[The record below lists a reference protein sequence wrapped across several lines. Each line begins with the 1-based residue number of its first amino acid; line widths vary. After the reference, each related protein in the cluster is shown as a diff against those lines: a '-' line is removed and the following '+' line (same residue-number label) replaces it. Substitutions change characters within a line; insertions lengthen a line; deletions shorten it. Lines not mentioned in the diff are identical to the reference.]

1 MSHISPSVPSQERYR
16 EPYIAE
22 RAEPV
27 ADQRADNGGK
37 PAQEGD
43 DDGFQ
48 SARTSG
54 DERYGYRHSFGYV
67 VEPYDYRKRYCRPA
81 RRDTAVRDSRAYDH
95 SFGKIV
101 QSYGESHHYS
111 RREELF
117 FIYDGFV
124 GVMGV
129 VVAVYE
135 LVEVVRRFRVIFVYM
150 TNFLIGSVVDEYI
163 EKINDKKS
171 RERAADD
178 DEYICGFGF

>member
-1 MSHISPSVPSQERYR
+1 MERY
-16 EPYIAE
+16 
-22 RAEPV
+22 
-27 ADQRADNGGK
+27 
-37 PAQEGD
+37 
-43 DDGFQ
+43 
-48 SARTSG
+48 S
-54 DERYGYRHSFGYV
+54 
-67 VEPYDYRKRYCRPA
+67 
-81 RRDTAVRDSRAYDH
+81 
-95 SFGKIV
+95 
-101 QSYGESHHYS
+101 ESHDYS
-111 RREELF
+111 RREKLF

-124 GVMGV
+124 GVMRV